1 MARLQPL
8 IEEDTFKLPFRKDD
22 KFILY
27 PNSKFNET
35 QETGP
40 AFLTILQGSNATE
53 LQYIAKAYERAF
65 EEKPPRGY
73 MSSTVDIPMEPFYP
87 YIELNTRTFTDENH
101 PTAHYGD
108 VHEEFHIDYALYVDK
123 EGFISTDVKANSK
136 RAMVLAINILAIAQ
150 EKMEQ
155 TRVITPEEEKE
166 LELARQFIEAE

>member
-1 MARLQPL
+1 MARIQLL

-27 PNSKFNET
+27 PESKFNEN

-65 EEKPPRGY
+65 DEKPPRGY
-73 MSSTVDIPMEPFYP
+73 TPSTVHVPIEPFYP
-87 YIELNTRTFTDENH
+87 YIELDTRTFTDKNH
-101 PTAHYGD
+101 PTALYGD
-108 VHEEFHIDYALYVDK
+108 VHEEFHIDYALYIDE
-123 EGFISTDVKANSK
+123 EGFVAVDVKANSK
-136 RAMVLAINILAIAQ
+136 RAIVLAANILAVAQ

-155 TRVITPEEEKE
+155 TRITTPEEQKE
-166 LELARQFIEAE
+166 LELVRQLIEAE